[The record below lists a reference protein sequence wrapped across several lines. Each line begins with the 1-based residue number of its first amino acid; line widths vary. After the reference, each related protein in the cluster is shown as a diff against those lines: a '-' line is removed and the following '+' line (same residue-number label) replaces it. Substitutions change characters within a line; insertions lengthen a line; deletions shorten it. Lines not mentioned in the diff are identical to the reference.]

1 METYIKEM
9 TEIVEEHYKANHE
22 SAYPINVRLQSY
34 ANVNYGIY
42 AIFHVGIGPE
52 MCLYEV
58 IYLLDFD
65 EFRVLCYKF
74 NERFEETIKQNNHED
89 ERF

>member
-1 METYIKEM
+1 MEAYIKKM
-9 TEIVEEHYKANHE
+9 YEIVKEHYKANHK
-22 SAYPINVRLQSY
+22 SAYPNDVSLQTC
-34 ANVNYGIY
+34 ATVNYGLC

-65 EFRVLCYKF
+65 EFRVFCYKL
-74 NERFEETIKQNNHED
+74 NERFSVYNVND
-89 ERF
+89 